1 MSFMVIAAG
10 EKAPE
15 FAVLAKAFGAAF
27 KLDPASA
34 AFAARHSWGVLGENL
49 DEAAAGE
56 LAKCCAGF
64 GIGTKTL
71 PWPQPPLPEA
81 EIIKKAVFENGSASF
96 TGGAWLA
103 LTAAPGDIEVIAAAP
118 IKEETLRI
126 VKTKEGPSDKEK
138 AVRFGIMAVTG
149 IPIGLGKDK
158 EIKKEVKSSELSFYL
173 DLLLA
178 PGPRRLRLTSENFDF
193 SCLKEKKTYAS
204 QLNFRLF
211 CGELAAFAP
220 AAFKNAGLRAILEG
234 KPLTLLN
241 YDSLADL
248 EKETLRLRLAAR
260 G

>member
-1 MSFMVIAAG
+1 MVITAG

-15 FAVLAKAFGAAF
+15 FAALARVFGAAF

-56 LAKCCAGF
+56 LSECCAGF
-64 GIGTKTL
+64 GIAARTL
-71 PWPQPPLPEA
+71 PYPPPPLPEA
-81 EIIKKAVFENGSASF
+81 EIIKKAVFENGSVSF
-96 TGGAWLA
+96 TGGARLA
-103 LTAAPGDIEVIAAAP
+103 LTAAPGDIAVLAAAP
-118 IKEETLRI
+118 IKEETLQI

-149 IPIGLGKDK
+149 IPIGLGKSKEVKK
-158 EIKKEVKSSELSFYL
+158 EIKSSELSFYL
-173 DLLLA
+173 DILLA
-178 PGPRRLRLTSENFDF
+178 AGPRRLRLTSENFDF

-211 CGELAAFAP
+211 CAQLAAFAP
-220 AAFKNAGLRAILEG
+220 DALKNSGLRAILEG
-234 KPLTLLN
+234 RPLTLLN

-248 EKETLRLRLAAR
+248 EKETLRLRLAA
-260 G
+260 GI